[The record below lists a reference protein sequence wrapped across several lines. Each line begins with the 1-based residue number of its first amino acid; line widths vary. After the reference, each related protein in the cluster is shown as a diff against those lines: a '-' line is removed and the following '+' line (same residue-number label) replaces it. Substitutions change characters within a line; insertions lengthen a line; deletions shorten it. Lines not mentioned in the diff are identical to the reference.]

1 LYCRQQGLCCA
12 LCCSTVKHQKFTTV
26 TIGPGAHTSLRRDAK
41 HFFFVSHRTD
51 GAREMP
57 WARAES
63 LRGDAGQRLHELF
76 AAYVVQ
82 SVKELIC

>member
-41 HFFFVSHRTD
+41 HFFLSHIVQMAPERCLGPEQRVWGGMRGNGYTNCLLH
-51 GAREMP
+51 M
-57 WARAES
+57 WS
-63 LRGDAGQRLHELF
+63 KVLR
-76 AAYVVQ
+76 
-82 SVKELIC
+82 S